1 MVSYGS
7 VEAQGDRGRGFVD
20 VPETNVGNIG
30 RQDRKARVAHGMGSN
45 RGFRGFLVGQVG

>member
-7 VEAQGDRGRGFVD
+7 VEAQGRQGAIGEGAFGD

-30 RQDRKARVAHGMGSN
+30 RQDRKALVAHRKGSN
-45 RGFRGFLVGQVG
+45 RGFRGF